1 MVALHVA
8 HYLFDP
14 VLADEVV
21 VDARGHRFPFKVE
34 KADVFATRFP
44 SWTCFIGARFMSTA
58 LDENSAQ
65 QHRVVSWSDDIPK
78 RCCFI
83 TFESIL

>member
-8 HYLFDP
+8 HYLFDA

-44 SWTCFIGARFMSTA
+44 SWTRLIGAWFMSTA
-58 LDENSAQ
+58 LYKHSAQ
-65 QHRVVSWSDDIPK
+65 QHRVVSWSDDIP
-78 RCCFI
+78 
-83 TFESIL
+83 